1 VQCGGVFAIILTK
14 NTATV
19 VTPSLTH
26 TSHANSAGISKF
38 MTEKDRFSDL
48 ADFL

>member
-1 VQCGGVFAIILTK
+1 VFAIILT

-26 TSHANSAGISKF
+26 MNANSADISKF
-38 MTEKDRFSDL
+38 MTEKDLFSAL